1 MISNELLSAFFWIT
15 RARRLCPALGD
26 MHKNGTIQTKVTRT
40 MKPADRLK
48 KTRPMA
54 TKALSALAKHQ
65 WVCFLV
71 AALIGV
77 ADYFTG
83 PDLSFGVFYLI
94 PIAVMAWWHSSRS
107 VSIIAL
113 FCAAIW
119 LYVDLASTQ
128 HYAQPMA
135 PYWNGLTRLLIFWG
149 MGFALYRIRHL
160 QLRQMDLLNYIV
172 HDLRNPLMA
181 VTTNLES
188 IKGDISKDMSPIV
201 GEGVERSL
209 IASKRMK
216 TLINSILDLARLEDW
231 KMPLD
236 IANLSVGDIVDQA
249 ILETSVYADSK
260 KIQVLPTVVA
270 PADLVKAD
278 ATITHRVFVNLL
290 TNAINVSPKNSCIIF
305 NVDKVGTREIV
316 FAITDQGPGV
326 PKDYITRVFDKFVQ
340 VQLSKTGKS
349 TGSGLGLAFC
359 NLAVCAQRGRIWI
372 ENVPNKGA
380 RVLVALPA
388 ADFPQEAG

>member
-1 MISNELLSAFFWIT
+1 MKSAY
-15 RARRLCPALGD
+15 
-26 MHKNGTIQTKVTRT
+26 
-40 MKPADRLK
+40 RLK

-54 TKALSALAKHQ
+54 AKSLSALAKNK
-65 WVCFLV
+65 WTCFLV
-71 AALIGV
+71 ASLIGV
-77 ADYFTG
+77 ADYLTG

-94 PIAVMAWWHSSRS
+94 PIALMAWWHSSRS

-119 LYVDLASTQ
+119 LYIDLASAW

-160 QLRQMDLLNYIV
+160 QLRQKDLLNYIV

-181 VTTNLES
+181 VTTNLEL

-201 GEGVERSL
+201 WEVVEHCL

-216 TLINSILDLARLEDW
+216 TMINSILDLARMEDG

-236 IANLSVGDIVDQA
+236 IANLCVGDMVEQA
-249 ILETSVYADSK
+249 TLETSVYADSK
-260 KIQVLPTVVA
+260 IIQVLPKVA
-270 PADLVKAD
+270 APSDLVQAD
-278 ATITHRVFVNLL
+278 STIMHRVLVNLL
-290 TNAINVSPKNSCIIF
+290 TNAINVSPKNSCITF

-316 FAITDQGPGV
+316 FAVTDQGPGV
-326 PKDYITRVFDKFVQ
+326 PTGYITRVFDKFVQ
-340 VQLSKTGKS
+340 VQLSTTGKS

-372 ENVPNKGA
+372 ENVPTKGA

-388 ADFPQEAG
+388 AEFPK

>member
-1 MISNELLSAFFWIT
+1 
-15 RARRLCPALGD
+15 
-26 MHKNGTIQTKVTRT
+26 
-40 MKPADRLK
+40 MKSADRFN
-48 KTRPMA
+48 KTQSMA
-54 TKALSALAKHQ
+54 AKALPALAKHQ

-71 AALIGV
+71 AALVGV
-77 ADYFTG
+77 ADYLTG

-94 PIAVMAWWHSSRS
+94 PIALVAWWHSSRV

-119 LYVDLASTQ
+119 LSVDLASIR

-149 MGFALYRIRHL
+149 LGFALYRIRHL
-160 QLRQMDLLNYIV
+160 QLRQMDLINYIV

-181 VTTNLES
+181 LTTNLES
-188 IKGDISKDMSPIV
+188 IKGDINKDRSPDV
-201 GEGVERSL
+201 WEGVERGL

-216 TLINSILDLARLEDW
+216 TLINSILDLARMEDG

-236 IANLSVGDIVDQA
+236 ISTLSAGDMVDQA
-249 ILETSVYADSK
+249 ILETSVYATSK
-260 KIQVLPTVVA
+260 NIQVLPTVAA
-270 PADLVKAD
+270 PSDLVQAD
-278 ATITHRVFVNLL
+278 PTITHRVLVNLL
-290 TNAINVSPKNSCIIF
+290 TNAINVSPKGSRIIL
-305 NVDKVGTREIV
+305 NVDKAGAREIV
-316 FAITDQGPGV
+316 FAVTDQGPGV

-340 VQLSKTGKS
+340 VQLSKAGKS

-359 NLAVCAQRGRIWI
+359 KLAVCAQKGRIWI

-388 ADFPQEAG
+388 ADFPQEKG